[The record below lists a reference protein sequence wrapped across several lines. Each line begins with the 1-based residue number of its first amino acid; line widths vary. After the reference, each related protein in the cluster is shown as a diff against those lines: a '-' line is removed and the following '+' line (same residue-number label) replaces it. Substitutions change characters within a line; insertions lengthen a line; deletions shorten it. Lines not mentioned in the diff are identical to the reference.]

1 MTELLLWLTLVTFYE
16 SRGEPEPCQVKV
28 AQVTLNRMGPDG
40 DIAKV
45 VLAPYQF
52 SWVPEK
58 MSGGVLRSEYRPNVQ
73 SREWLQAERSAR
85 MAIYGNGV
93 FEATHF
99 HATWIEKPKSWSK
112 LKLVTICGQHAFYK

>member
-1 MTELLLWLTLVTFYE
+1 MWLTLVTFYE
-16 SRGEPEPCQVKV
+16 SRGEPEYCQVKT
-28 AQVTLNRMGPDG
+28 AQVVLNRLGPDG

-45 VLAPYQF
+45 VLSPAQF

-58 MSGGVLRSEYRPNVQ
+58 MYGGVLKSEYRPNVQ

-85 MAIYGNGV
+85 MAIYGNGK

-112 LKLVTICGQHAFYK
+112 LKLVTICGQHAYYK